1 MLVNYPAAAH
11 WPVDPSRQDLVAEMR
26 ARPRGPHSDDLLK
39 LLHRM
44 RWSGVGKRFVLIVL
58 EPNRRWMLGR
68 LPGQRG
74 APVETFPNRIFT
86 SLAEAEWA
94 VFTMRWEALT
104 GQRLDDGT
112 PAP

>member
-1 MLVNYPAAAH
+1 MLVNYAEAAH
-11 WPVDPSRQDLVAEMR
+11 WPIDPTRQDLVEEMR
-26 ARPRGPHSDDLLK
+26 ASPRGPHSDDLRK

-44 RWSGVGKRFVLIVL
+44 RWTGVGKRHVLIVL

-68 LPGQRG
+68 LPGRRG

-94 VFTMRWEALT
+94 VFVMRWEALT

-112 PAP
+112 SAP

>member
-1 MLVNYPAAAH
+1 MLVNYADAAH
-11 WPVDPSRQDLVAEMR
+11 WPIDPTRQDLVEEMR
-26 ARPRGPHSDDLLK
+26 ASPRGPHSDDLRK

-44 RWSGVGKRFVLIVL
+44 RWTGVGKRHVLIVL

-68 LPGQRG
+68 LPGRRG

-94 VFTMRWEALT
+94 VFVMRWEALT

>member
-1 MLVNYPAAAH
+1 
-11 WPVDPSRQDLVAEMR
+11 
-26 ARPRGPHSDDLLK
+26 
-39 LLHRM
+39 
-44 RWSGVGKRFVLIVL
+44 
-58 EPNRRWMLGR
+58 MLGR
-68 LPGQRG
+68 LPGRRG

>member
-1 MLVNYPAAAH
+1 MLVNYAEAAH
-11 WPVDPSRQDLVAEMR
+11 WPIDPTRQDLIEEMR
-26 ARPRGPHSDDLLK
+26 ASPRGPHSDDLRK

-44 RWSGVGKRFVLIVL
+44 RWTGVGKRHVLIVL

-68 LPGQRG
+68 LPGRRG

-94 VFTMRWEALT
+94 VFVMRWEALT